1 MALAGVHVTCAY
13 AGSRGF
19 ANSNLPIIGKAAWAE
34 TLTSAGT
41 TTNAAPAPTE
51 QSGQPLFQVTAAADA
66 FVSIGAAPDANGNT
80 KTRYFIKGGQPPV
93 EIAAA
98 AGDKLAWVAA

>member
-19 ANSNLPIIGKAAWAE
+19 ANSSIPVIGKAVWAE

-41 TTNAAPAPTE
+41 TTNEAPSPTE
-51 QSGQPLFQVTAAADA
+51 QGGQPLFQIASAADV
-66 FVSIGAAPDANGNT
+66 FVSVGPAPDANGLT
-80 KTRYFIKGGQPPV
+80 KIRYFIKGGLAPV
-93 EIAAA
+93 EIAVNK
-98 AGDKLAWVAA
+98 GDKLAWVAA